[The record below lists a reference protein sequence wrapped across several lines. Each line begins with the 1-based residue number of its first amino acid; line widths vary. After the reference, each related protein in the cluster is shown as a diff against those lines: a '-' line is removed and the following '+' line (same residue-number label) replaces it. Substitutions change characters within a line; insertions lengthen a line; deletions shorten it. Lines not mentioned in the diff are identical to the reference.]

1 VATEREIIGTSSAL
15 RAAVAQAERAGRTDE
30 TVLLLGESGSGKE
43 LLARRVH
50 AVSAR
55 AKGPFV
61 AVNCGALPE
70 ELVEST
76 LFGHHKGAFTG
87 AVVAQKGKFE
97 LAQGGTL
104 FLDEVGEMTAA
115 VQVKLLRALQERV
128 IEPLGSSAPREID
141 LRVVAATNRDLAAMV
156 GRGQFRQDLYF
167 RLEVLTVQ
175 VPPLRERRED
185 IPLLVR
191 HFLRPRAG
199 AVAREIEIEDEG
211 LRLMTTYG
219 WPGNV
224 RELENFVK
232 KASLAAEG
240 PRITVREI
248 ARLIADAE
256 RNARRAS
263 NPDSPTSNDSHTR
276 PAATTT
282 LNLPGG
288 SSGLALAW
296 WRFELLRGE
305 NRQPYACTLGELQE
319 GEPIAVEL
327 PGSRARVGRERGQ
340 VEVPLET
347 REVSRLHAIITAGDQ
362 GFSIDDAHS
371 RNGTFVDGRALG
383 HGIRVPLQTGTVI
396 RIGKEWLGIAV
407 CTGEGVSSGELAPV
421 ILARAFLRAGGEAST
436 PIDVRALE
444 LLCAGHLPSVAL
456 EALGR
461 RLAER
466 KGCELIDETLARAAL
481 PERNPRPAALS
492 MTLEELVAVVDS
504 FGGNKRRAARE
515 LGISHTTLHERLKNR
530 R

>member
-1 VATEREIIGTSSAL
+1 MATEHEIIGTSSAL

-50 AVSAR
+50 MVSAR

-128 IEPLGSSAPREID
+128 IEPLGASAPREID

-211 LRLMTTYG
+211 LRLMASYG

-256 RNARRAS
+256 RNAKRAS
-263 NPDSPTSNDSHTR
+263 NPASLTSSDGHTR
-276 PAATTT
+276 PAATTI
-282 LNLPGG
+282 NLPAGG
-288 SSGLALAW
+288 SGLALAW

-327 PGSRARVGRERGQ
+327 AGNRARVGRERGQ

-347 REVSRLHAIITAGDQ
+347 GEVSRLHATITAGDQ
-362 GFSIDDAHS
+362 GFSIDDADS

-383 HGIRVPLQTGTVI
+383 RGMRVPLGTGTVV

-407 CTGEGVSSGELAPV
+407 CTGGGGRSADLAPV
-421 ILARAFLRAGGEAST
+421 ILARAFVHAGGEAST

-444 LLCAGHLPSVAL
+444 LLCAGHLPSATL
-456 EALGR
+456 EAIGR

-466 KGCELIDETLARAAL
+466 DGCALIDETEARATL
-481 PERNPRPAALS
+481 PDRAPRPAALS
-492 MTLEELVAVVDS
+492 MTLEELLAVVDS
-504 FGGNKRRAARE
+504 FGGNKRKAARE